1 MQYAPPKMKPRRKP
15 QASTPK
21 TSGRV
26 LPTTSILR
34 KPKEAAMRERLN
46 GHNSSDELPGGAPT
60 HQAAP
65 DPRPEKPACRFTGEI
80 PPALAHLRDEPCW
93 VAWGYVWKN
102 GRWTKPPFNPR
113 TGRPASISDPATWA
127 TFDVAVDGADR
138 HVLAGVGLVLTGGDI
153 IGIDLDDC
161 ITDAG
166 TFSPLA
172 AEIIGYGESYAE
184 VSPSGEGIRIFIRG
198 KIESALKD
206 DATGVEV
213 YSTGRYLTVTG
224 DQVDGTPSEIR
235 LAPRTLDKLT
245 AIVGGAREAKRPK
258 SNGKVHAAGDDF
270 FANVNAAALANLD
283 DWVPH
288 LHPAACKQPNG
299 AWRVSSKD
307 LGRDLEED
315 LSYHPDGIRDHGE
328 EHGLTPIN
336 AVQRYGRGANAVDA
350 ALWLCQRMGIGPA
363 SLGWRGKQR
372 TTEREINQRRAGA
385 DKPSQATVLADIAG
399 GEKVELFRTPDGVP
413 YADLYISGHRETWP
427 VRSKAFKWWLR
438 GVYYERTRSAPNS
451 EAMTTALDLI
461 EARAHF
467 GGIVRPVYL
476 RVAEYEGCIYV
487 NLCDTA
493 WRAVEI
499 SHGSWCVVD
508 EPPVRFCRRSG
519 MLELP
524 EPVRGGKLDELDKHL
539 RMGASGY
546 VLTKAWLLAALRP
559 RGPYPVLAFTG
570 EQGTAKSTAL
580 RMLRHL
586 VDPNTAPLR
595 APPDTTRDLYVAAI
609 NGHVITLDNVTS
621 LTADVSDALC
631 RLSTGGGF
639 STRSLYTNDEEL
651 LFDGQR
657 PVGMTSIA
665 EAAVRPDL
673 LDRTLGVRLEVIPDN
688 DRKLEDEL
696 WAAFDAARPR
706 ILGALYDALAHGL
719 KHLEG
724 TRPNRLPRMADFARW
739 SIACEPAYQAA
750 GTFMAAYD
758 EYREEAIDIVLDG
771 DLVADA
777 LRRHMKAC
785 PPGAFGFA
793 EIETTSKELLE
804 LLTAIV
810 TEPQRRSRSWP
821 QTPEGLA
828 HRLIKLAPALR
839 QAGIVIKRGSRQ
851 GRRRPIVICD
861 RSSRE

>member
-1 MQYAPPKMKPRRKP
+1 
-15 QASTPK
+15 
-21 TSGRV
+21 
-26 LPTTSILR
+26 
-34 KPKEAAMRERLN
+34 
-46 GHNSSDELPGGAPT
+46 
-60 HQAAP
+60 
-65 DPRPEKPACRFTGEI
+65 
-80 PPALAHLRDEPCW
+80 
-93 VAWGYVWKN
+93 
-102 GRWTKPPFNPR
+102 
-113 TGRPASISDPATWA
+113 
-127 TFDVAVDGADR
+127 
-138 HVLAGVGLVLTGGDI
+138 
-153 IGIDLDDC
+153 
-161 ITDAG
+161 
-166 TFSPLA
+166 
-172 AEIIGYGESYAE
+172 
-184 VSPSGEGIRIFIRG
+184 
-198 KIESALKD
+198 
-206 DATGVEV
+206 
-213 YSTGRYLTVTG
+213 
-224 DQVDGTPSEIR
+224 
-235 LAPRTLDKLT
+235 
-245 AIVGGAREAKRPK
+245 
-258 SNGKVHAAGDDF
+258 
-270 FANVNAAALANLD
+270 
-283 DWVPH
+283 
-288 LHPAACKQPNG
+288 
-299 AWRVSSKD
+299 
-307 LGRDLEED
+307 
-315 LSYHPDGIRDHGE
+315 
-328 EHGLTPIN
+328 
-336 AVQRYGRGANAVDA
+336 
-350 ALWLCQRMGIGPA
+350 
-363 SLGWRGKQR
+363 
-372 TTEREINQRRAGA
+372 
-385 DKPSQATVLADIAG
+385 
-399 GEKVELFRTPDGVP
+399 
-413 YADLYISGHRETWP
+413 
-427 VRSKAFKWWLR
+427 
-438 GVYYERTRSAPNS
+438 
-451 EAMTTALDLI
+451 MTTALDLI

-673 LDRTLGVRLEVIPDN
+673 LDRTLGVRLEVIPDS

-785 PPGAFGFA
+785 PPGEFGFA